1 MNAVRVASPQYL
13 LLRRK
18 EKYYLYF
25 PSLPLRLSRP
35 VRYCGYAHR
44 HDALIRE
51 AAVEARSKMAR
62 PHEARRW
69 RALPPLKIAVSFGSH
84 ALD

>member
-25 PSLPLRLSRP
+25 SSLPLRLSAP
-35 VRYCGYAHR
+35 SDIAGT
-44 HDALIRE
+44 LTGTT
-51 AAVEARSKMAR
+51 RSYAR
-62 PHEARRW
+62 PPSRRD
-69 RALPPLKIAVSFGSH
+69 PNG
-84 ALD
+84 